1 MLPTTRDE
9 LNAKVAAYLRER
21 NGLRWVKA
29 YDRIYN
35 DGPTIETA
43 RARLSKLMRNAADD
57 GWNMNRQGQCDHIA
71 HREATGETE
80 AAAFFAPLD
89 NLRASPGLLRRLGQ
103 DQQAATGELRAAFAA
118 TESTLGGWHTCAD
131 TTCFVTKVGL
141 MMVSGEFVAMDRRV
155 QKALGMSTNMPRHG
169 ENRVLDRAVKLGA
182 AVVQA
187 EAALGAPLEVL
198 VTAALRAQS
207 GLAGIRPVPLGRA
220 VDMLLFGA
228 GPEE

>member
-1 MLPTTRDE
+1 MLPTTMDE
-9 LNAKVAAYLRER
+9 LNAKVAAYLGER
-21 NGLRWVKA
+21 NGVRWVEA
-29 YDRIYN
+29 YDKIYN

-43 RARLSKLMRNAADD
+43 RARLTKLMRNAADD

-80 AAAFFAPLD
+80 AAAFFGPLD
-89 NLRASPGLLRRLGQ
+89 NLRVSPGLLRRLGQ
-103 DQQAATGELRAAFAA
+103 DQQAATRELRAAFAA
-118 TESTLGGWHTCAD
+118 TESTLSGWHPSAD

-155 QKALGMSTNMPRHG
+155 QATLQMSKYTTRHG
-169 ENRVLDRAVKLGA
+169 ENTVLDRAVKLGA

-198 VTAALRAQS
+198 VTAALRTQS
-207 GLAGIRPVPLGRA
+207 GLAGIRQLPLGRA
-220 VDMLLFGA
+220 VDMLLF
-228 GPEE
+228 